1 MKQVIFGSVLALLLF
16 GFFVEQAFA
25 QVTGTNG
32 DIAAGGT
39 NGAIAGNGGV
49 GSGGSTINIKNGT
62 NVNGHTR
69 AGTGGSAGEDQ
80 VNDVWNNS

>member
-1 MKQVIFGSVLALLLF
+1 MKEIIFAGVLALLLF
-16 GFFVEQAFA
+16 GFFLEQGFA

-32 DIAAGGT
+32 RTGT
-39 NGAIAGNGGV
+39 NGTKGAVGGNGVV
-49 GSGGSTINIKNGT
+49 GADGSTINIKNGT

-69 AGTGGSAGEDQ
+69 GGSAGEDQ

>member
-1 MKQVIFGSVLALLLF
+1 MKEIIFAGVLALLLF
-16 GFFVEQAFA
+16 GFFLEQGFA

-32 DIAAGGT
+32 T
-39 NGAIAGNGGV
+39 KGAVGGNGVV
-49 GSGGSTINIKNGT
+49 GADGSTINIKNGT

-69 AGTGGSAGEDQ
+69 GGSAGEDQ